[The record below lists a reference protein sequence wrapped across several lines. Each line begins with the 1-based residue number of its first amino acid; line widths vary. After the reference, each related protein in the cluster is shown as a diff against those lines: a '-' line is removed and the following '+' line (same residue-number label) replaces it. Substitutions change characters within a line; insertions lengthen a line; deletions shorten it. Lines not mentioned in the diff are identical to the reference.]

1 MVTQSI
7 VAHNRVIRITVVST
21 DPLIRVHKVSY
32 SLRFMLYGI
41 PFVPGMRYA

>member
-32 SLRFMLYGI
+32 SLRLCYMGFRL
-41 PFVPGMRYA
+41 FLE